1 MDEEWT
7 KTGGDF
13 RERLEKHGVEV
24 VEVNILENPELA
36 EKYASH
42 IDPYNPFS
50 SHRRFFLGSK
60 EVPEEEFFRVL
71 SASEEGS

>member
-1 MDEEWT
+1 
-7 KTGGDF
+7 
-13 RERLEKHGVEV
+13 
-24 VEVNILENPELA
+24 VNILENPELA

-60 EVPEEEFFRVL
+60 EVPEEEFFKAL
-71 SASEEGS
+71 SASKEGP